1 MPSWQ
6 GKSRG
11 NRTGFRIFVW
21 VLKHAGLSSA
31 YLLLR
36 FVACYFFI
44 FSGKAF
50 RFQYDFFRRRIG
62 FSAWRSF
69 WSIYKNYYWFGQ
81 TIIDK
86 IVLTSGIKN
95 PFRFEFEGEENLR
108 EMVNQNKGGLLLSAH
123 TGNWEIA
130 GHLLKRLGT
139 DMHIVMYDGEQ
150 QQIKDYLESIT
161 EKHSARIILI
171 KEDLSHIY
179 AIQEALTNNGFVC
192 MHADRFLEGNKT
204 LTGIL
209 LNKAARFPAGPF
221 LLAHSFHSPVSFVFA
236 MKDHA
241 FDYHFYA
248 SPAKIYTGP
257 RDSTVQEML
266 QDYCAAMEETIRKYP
281 LQWYNYYDFWE
292 ESPKLK
298 A

>member
-11 NRTGFRIFVW
+11 NKTGFRIFVW
-21 VLKHAGLSSA
+21 VLKHAGLGPA

-36 FVACYFFI
+36 LVAFYFFL

-50 RFQYDFFRRRIG
+50 RYQYIFFRNRLG
-62 FSAWRSF
+62 FPSF
-69 WSIYKNYYWFGQ
+69 KSLVSIYKNYYWFGQ
-81 TIIDK
+81 TIIDR
-86 IVLTSGIKN
+86 IVLLSGMKY

-108 EMVNQNKGGLLLSAH
+108 EMVNQKKGGLLLSAH
-123 TGNWEIA
+123 IGNWEIA
-130 GHLLKRLGT
+130 GYLLKRLGT

-171 KEDLSHIY
+171 KNDLSHIY
-179 AIQEALTNNGFVC
+179 AIQEALDKNAFVC

-204 LTGIL
+204 LTAGL
-209 LNKAARFPAGPF
+209 LNSPARFPAGPF
-221 LLAHSFHSPVSFVFA
+221 FLARTFRSPVSYVFA
-236 MKDHA
+236 MKDRPYN
-241 FDYHFYA
+241 YHFYA
-248 SPAKIYTGP
+248 SPAKIYTSSQESSSG
-257 RDSTVQEML
+257 EML
-266 QDYCAAMEETIRKYP
+266 KDYCKAMETMIRKYP
-281 LQWYNYYDFWE
+281 LQWYNYYDFW
-292 ESPKLK
+292 K

>member
-50 RFQYDFFRRRIG
+50 RFQYNFFRRRLG
-62 FSAWRSF
+62 FTAWGSF

-123 TGNWEIA
+123 IGNWEIA

-139 DMHIVMYDGEQ
+139 GMHIVMYDGEQ

-179 AIQEALTNNGFVC
+179 AIQEALDQQWIC
-192 MHADRFLEGNKT
+192 L
-204 LTGIL
+204 
-209 LNKAARFPAGPF
+209 
-221 LLAHSFHSPVSFVFA
+221 
-236 MKDHA
+236 
-241 FDYHFYA
+241 YA
-248 SPAKIYTGP
+248 
-257 RDSTVQEML
+257 
-266 QDYCAAMEETIRKYP
+266 C
-281 LQWYNYYDFWE
+281 
-292 ESPKLK
+292 
-298 A
+298 